1 MAGVW
6 DLYIATTHSSIFCR
20 CFYCRLAPKSTD
32 KFSNALFFKSAIFR
46 NSVRMNH
53 GTKVALSL
61 LSCPPPL
68 SYGVTLVA
76 QPSYYGRRARPPHHT
91 KRDNNSPF
99 HSSMMKISPVLIMS
113 ISKCLSLHSQTLN
126 VSTCD
131 LLSSPILLLDS
142 TDTDDR
148 PFRTWNDGRTAFD
161 CGTCTGSASIQAE
174 ERINVLLISTF
185 ISVCRI
191 GIPRA
196 GSYSVISNSFN
207 YVYSE
212 PNGNYDAA
220 FFYTLVRSC
229 I

>member
-32 KFSNALFFKSAIFR
+32 KFLNALFFKSAIFR

-113 ISKCLSLHSQTLN
+113 ISKCLSCTLKLSTFPHVIFLAVRYCYWILQTL
-126 VSTCD
+126 TTD
-131 LLSSPILLLDS
+131 LFAPGMMGVQHL
-142 TDTDDR
+142 
-148 PFRTWNDGRTAFD
+148 TAER
-161 CGTCTGSASIQAE
+161 AQAV
-174 ERINVLLISTF
+174 RQSK
-185 ISVCRI
+185 R
-191 GIPRA
+191 R
-196 GSYSVISNSFN
+196 
-207 YVYSE
+207 SE
-212 PNGNYDAA
+212 
-220 FFYTLVRSC
+220 
-229 I
+229 